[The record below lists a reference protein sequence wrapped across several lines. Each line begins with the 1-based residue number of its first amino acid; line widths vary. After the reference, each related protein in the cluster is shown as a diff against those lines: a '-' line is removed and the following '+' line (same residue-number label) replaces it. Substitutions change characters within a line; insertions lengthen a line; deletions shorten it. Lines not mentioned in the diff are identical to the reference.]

1 MRFFLILTI
10 ACCLLGFQQLPA
22 EEAAKAPPAAGRESV
37 PTELSPELQAL
48 AQEAQKQFNAGHFPE
63 AEKIYREIL
72 AKAPNHLPTIKSL
85 GVVLF
90 RSQKLKLAEEQFEKA
105 IALSP
110 DDAFSHTTLGI
121 IHYTQGK
128 YDDAVSDLKK
138 AIDINPKNATAHNYL
153 GITASQRGWMD
164 VARKELELATNLDPE
179 YADAHF
185 NLAVLLATVT
195 PPDKENALFHYQRA
209 LKLGAAPDVALEGLL
224 KNSPDGGEKPSPSSG
239 QAR

>member
-1 MRFFLILTI
+1 MRIFLVPTI
-10 ACCLLGFQQLPA
+10 ACCLLGLPVLAA
-22 EEAAKAPPAAGRESV
+22 EPAASPAPPAAPGSASS
-37 PTELSPELQAL
+37 ELPPELQAL
-48 AQEAQKQFNAGHFPE
+48 AQEGQKQSAAGQFPQ
-63 AEKIYREIL
+63 AEKIFREIL
-72 AKAPNHLPTIKSL
+72 AKAPGHVPTIVSL

-90 RSQKLKLAEEQFEKA
+90 RSQKLKLAEEQFQKA

-138 AIDINPKNATAHNYL
+138 AIDLNPKNATAHNYL

-164 VARKELELATNLDPE
+164 VARKELDLATNLDPD

-195 PPDKENALFHYQRA
+195 PPDKENSLFHYQRA

-224 KNSPDGGEKPSPSSG
+224 KNSPDGGAKPASPG

>member
-1 MRFFLILTI
+1 MRFSLILTI
-10 ACCLLGFQQLPA
+10 ACCLLGLPAFPA
-22 EEAAKAPPAAGRESV
+22 EEAAKPAPSAARVTAS
-37 PTELSPELQAL
+37 TELAPELQAL
-48 AQEAQKQFNAGHFPE
+48 AQEGQKRFDAGHFPE

-72 AKAPNHLPTIKSL
+72 EKAPNHLPSIMSL

-90 RSQKLKLAEEQFEKA
+90 RSQKLKLAEEQFQKA
-105 IALSP
+105 IAMSP

-138 AIDINPKNATAHNYL
+138 AIEINPKNATAHNYL

-164 VARKELELATNLDPE
+164 VARKELDLATNLDPD

-185 NLAVLLATVT
+185 NLAVLLATTT
-195 PPDKENALFHYQRA
+195 PPDKEGALLHYQRA
-209 LKLGAAPDVALEGLL
+209 LKLGAPPDVALEGLL
-224 KNSPDGGEKPSPSSG
+224 KISPEGGAKRPASSG